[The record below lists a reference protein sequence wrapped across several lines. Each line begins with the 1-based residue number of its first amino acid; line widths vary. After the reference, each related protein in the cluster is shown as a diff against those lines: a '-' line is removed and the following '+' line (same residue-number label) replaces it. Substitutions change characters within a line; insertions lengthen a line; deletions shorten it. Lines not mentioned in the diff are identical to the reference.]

1 MEWINV
7 AFLRLYFIFIVFFTS
22 IFNIHYVDVHY
33 GCTATLLLKADLLP
47 RYSNVPNLLSI
58 CR

>member
-1 MEWINV
+1 MLPFYDFIL
-7 AFLRLYFIFIVFFTS
+7 FLFYIFTS

-47 RYSNVPNLLSI
+47 RYSNVPNLLSV